1 MKKITL
7 TKKEIEL
14 LHKITKSDY
23 QDWVI
28 YNDGTSGVG
37 DYISESYYDMKITRG
52 LITSLNKKGVLD
64 LGKSEKGFD
73 GKSMI
78 WVSINPDYLDLPNY
92 KLIEVACYE
101 SPRKEKNKKQT
112 VHDNRHIDCILNV
125 TDGHMQNIITI
136 FQNNAKDHAMAF
148 AEGKVHPEA
157 KKNAIEFY
165 DDEFPLNS
173 NDHYQMIKKAD
184 TPYSRMILNYLDS
197 LFFFV
202 FDELLPIYK
211 AKKEEV
217 GSVYEYNSK
226 YDNETPVFGVR

>member
-1 MKKITL
+1 M
-7 TKKEIEL
+7 
-14 LHKITKSDY
+14 
-23 QDWVI
+23 
-28 YNDGTSGVG
+28 
-37 DYISESYYDMKITRG
+37 
-52 LITSLNKKGVLD
+52 
-64 LGKSEKGFD
+64 
-73 GKSMI
+73 
-78 WVSINPDYLDLPNY
+78 
-92 KLIEVACYE
+92 
-101 SPRKEKNKKQT
+101 KNKKQT